1 MTEAGSMNTDSH
13 SEEQPE
19 ENSLS
24 CTNEFQP
31 KGLSAFIGGFSNEQ
45 LKETLKA
52 IGSTLTPSVNS
63 TIQSCITESTWKSI
77 ASTLAP
83 SIDSVVQR
91 CTPLFASAFD
101 GLAIRSDL
109 LAGIDFSS
117 FEFSN
122 ETWEKFS
129 EAAQHAIRDIE
140 TEREKARRGA
150 SPDFAD
156 NPDACERFVEW
167 FETSPFTKGKSGKP
181 TITALAKL
189 LGISHNTACKC
200 IKHPEKITNN
210 IAVKLRNVIG
220 EQAYIDMTQGE
231 GAYQR
236 QIKEREKAEA
246 FARFKSFFETL
257 EPETA
262 IYVVEIFFSI
272 AQKIKD
278 EA

>member
-1 MTEAGSMNTDSH
+1 MTEAGSMNADNH

-24 CTNEFQP
+24 RTNEFQP
-31 KGLSAFIGGFSNEQ
+31 KGFSAFIGGFSNEQ
-45 LKETLKA
+45 LKEIQKT
-52 IGSTLTPSVNS
+52 IGSTLAPSVNS
-63 TIQSCITESTWKSI
+63 MIQSRITESTWRSI
-77 ASTLAP
+77 APTVAP
-83 SIDSVVQR
+83 SINSVAQK
-91 CTPLFASAFD
+91 CASLFASTFD

-109 LAGIDFSS
+109 LAEIDLSS
-117 FEFSN
+117 FEFSS

-140 TEREKARRGA
+140 TEGEKTRRGA
-150 SPDFAD
+150 SPDFAN

-167 FETSPFTKGKSGKP
+167 FETSPSTKGKSGKP

-210 IAVKLRNVIG
+210 IAVRLRNVIG
-220 EQAYIDMTQGE
+220 EQAYIDMAQGE

-236 QIKEREKAEA
+236 QIKEREKAA
-246 FARFKSFFETL
+246 ALARLESFFETL

-262 IYVVEIFFSI
+262 VHVVEAFFAI
-272 AQKIKD
+272 VQKIKN